1 MAGGREGAGAGAGED
16 GATPPPATPP
26 PAPSAGAA
34 PADAALGAA
43 RRPLFLHRDT
53 YRRRRIMDAA
63 RLLPLFGTALLLLP
77 MLWADDHS
85 TGLGAVYLFLAWA
98 GLIAAAALLARKL
111 SEPLRRP
118 AAPRPAE
125 AEE

>member
-1 MAGGREGAGAGAGED
+1 MAGGAREQDGEGARRGMD
-16 GATPPPATPP
+16 PTL
-26 PAPSAGAA
+26 APV
-34 PADAALGAA
+34 P
-43 RRPLFLHRDT
+43 RPLFLHRDT

-63 RLLPLFGTALLLLP
+63 RLLPLFGTALMLLP

-98 GLIAAAALLARKL
+98 GLIATAALLARKL

-118 AAPRPAE
+118 GAPRPGE

>member
-1 MAGGREGAGAGAGED
+1 MSGGAREQNSGD
-16 GATPPPATPP
+16 
-26 PAPSAGAA
+26 PSRGHPTLAA
-34 PADAALGAA
+34 AA
-43 RRPLFLHRDT
+43 RPLFLHRDT

-63 RLLPLFGTALLLLP
+63 RLLPLFGTALMLLP

-85 TGLGAVYLFLAWA
+85 TGYGAVYLFLAWA
-98 GLIAAAALLARKL
+98 GLIATAALLARKL

-118 AAPRPAE
+118 GAPPSEE